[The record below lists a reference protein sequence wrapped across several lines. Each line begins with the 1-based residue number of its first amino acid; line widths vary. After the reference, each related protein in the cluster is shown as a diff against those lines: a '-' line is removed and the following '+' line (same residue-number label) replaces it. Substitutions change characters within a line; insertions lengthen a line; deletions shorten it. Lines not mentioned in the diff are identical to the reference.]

1 MRLVE
6 LVGLHIEATTGAPLV
21 LLREHEPPHRVVPI
35 FIGAPEAASIGMALS
50 GEVPPRPLAHDVMAG
65 LVQSLDGRIDAVEVV
80 DVHDGSFQARL
91 ALSGPAGEQHL
102 DSRPSDAIAL
112 AVRLDVPLFIS
123 DEVLDVAGTVL
134 TEEPSDE
141 PLDDDQI
148 DDAVAEFRSFLDG
161 VDASDF
167 GARPGGELAAP
178 TTEMPVDRGDAV
190 DGGPT
195 DINEEE
201 PRDQSPSS
209 TTEPGG
215 DVHHPGN

>member
-21 LLREHEPPHRVVPI
+21 VLREHEPPHRVVPI

-65 LVQSLDGRIDAVEVV
+65 LVRSLDGRVDAVEVV
-80 DVHDGSFQARL
+80 DVHDGSFKARL
-91 ALSGPAGEQHL
+91 ALSGPDGEQHL
-102 DSRPSDAIAL
+102 ESRPSDAIAL

-134 TEEPSDE
+134 TEELDSA

-161 VDASDF
+161 IDASDF
-167 GARPGGELAAP
+167 GAQPVGELPAP
-178 TTEMPVDRGDAV
+178 TAERPVDLDGAV
-190 DGGPT
+190 DDGPTDTNDGGPH
-195 DINEEE
+195 
-201 PRDQSPSS
+201 DQNPSG

-215 DVHHPGN
+215 DVHHPGS